1 MNEVVPDTN
10 MGDCWHQTLSLDST
24 WASGYVFKCKKVK
37 VRRVTWQT
45 TKSLWKENNEMSMYV
60 HVCVCVCVC
69 LCYVCVCVCLS
80 VCVYMCVCLCL
91 HMHAGICKNNNLWWK
106 AKTKISSGI
115 GHKNPGS
122 EILLIMSVWCI
133 VLFYHVFTYPK
144 TRSKKRQC

>member
-45 TKSLWKENNEMSMYV
+45 TKSLWKENNEMSM
-60 HVCVCVCVC
+60 
-69 LCYVCVCVCLS
+69 
-80 VCVYMCVCLCL
+80 CVYMCVCLCL